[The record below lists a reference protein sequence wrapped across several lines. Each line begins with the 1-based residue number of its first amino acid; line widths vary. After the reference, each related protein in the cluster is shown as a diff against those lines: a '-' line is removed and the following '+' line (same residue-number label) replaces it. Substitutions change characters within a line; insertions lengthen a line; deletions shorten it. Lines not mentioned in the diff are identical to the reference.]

1 MAKSSGPSSNSGTT
15 VVNNAPQDADAKSLF
30 HALSEIE
37 QLSLAEMHSSLPEEV
52 LPLKPRWSYIDV
64 ACKSAAMMT
73 LVTFITAPFSIAVI
87 QKIMPAFGN
96 TDPNIIDKIYVYA
109 FSSAPVIGC
118 SILITSIISKTY
130 TGNVMKGV
138 VNRFASSYI
147 MTKMFISLFL
157 LLMTYL
163 LATRWLTPEVIQGFL
178 SHIEIFFKKDPAAK
192 ESVYRFILEFKQILV
207 PAAIYATIVHLGTSA
222 MIAIGY
228 ISGSIRT
235 REIEEMRRYWD

>member
-1 MAKSSGPSSNSGTT
+1 MAKASGPSNSNT
-15 VVNNAPQDADAKSLF
+15 VVTSAPQDAEAKSLF

-64 ACKSAAMMT
+64 ACKSAALMT
-73 LVTFITAPFSIAVI
+73 LVTFVTAPFSIAVI

-96 TDPNIIDKIYVYA
+96 TDPTIIDKIYVYA
-109 FSSAPVIGC
+109 FSSAPVVGC

-130 TGNVMKGV
+130 TGNVMKSV

-147 MTKMFISLFL
+147 ITKMFISLFL

-163 LATRWLTPEVIQGFL
+163 LATRWLTPEVINGFL

-192 ESVYRFILEFKQILV
+192 ASVFRFLMEFKQILV
-207 PAAIYATIVHLGTSA
+207 PAAIYATIVHLATSA
-222 MIAIGY
+222 MVAIGY